1 MTIEILNPQIQNLFF
16 FILLGLAIVFTCRK
30 RKDVTPMAVDSTTEL
45 KGLAILAI
53 ILAHIGYGLVTNNQ
67 FLYPLSTWAGVGV
80 DLFFFL
86 SAYGLTLSA
95 LKKDLTIPQF
105 YWRRLSKVLIPLWI
119 FLIVFFLADK
129 FILNINY
136 SWDTIIKSFLGFF
149 PRAHLYLD
157 INSPLWFITPLI
169 FYYLI
174 FPIIFIKKIPE
185 LTAIFL
191 SIIGAYLIKVNLNI
205 EEGVRGLWT
214 LHYLAF
220 PLGIFFASLF
230 IRIKNFQ
237 PFNHLTIKLKNRKAL
252 FYILHSILF
261 ILLLATWL
269 YLFTN
274 SGVGREKIVEQ
285 LFSLLALLI
294 TVFIFILK
302 PIESKFLIWLGL
314 FSFEAY
320 LLHWPLMYRYDFL
333 FKWFPAGLAVMI
345 YLILFILLGFG
356 FKYLKKTYNKKQL
369 K

>member
-1 MTIEILNPQIQNLFF
+1 
-16 FILLGLAIVFTCRK
+16 
-30 RKDVTPMAVDSTTEL
+30 MAVDSTTEL

-53 ILAHIGYGLVTNNQ
+53 ILAHIGYGLVTNNK

-95 LKKDLTIPQF
+95 LRVKSTGTDHAARKKDLTIPQF

-119 FLIVFFLADK
+119 FLIIFFLADK
-129 FILNINY
+129 FILGINY
-136 SWDTIIKSFLGFF
+136 SGTTIIQAFLGFF

-157 INSPLWFITPLI
+157 VNSPLWFITPLI

-191 SIIGAYLIKVNLNI
+191 GIIGAYLIKMNLDI
-205 EEGVRGLWT
+205 DAGVRGLWT

-220 PLGIFFASLF
+220 PLGILFASLF
-230 IRIKNFQ
+230 NRIKNFQ
-237 PFNHLTIKLKNRKAL
+237 PLINLKNKLDNKKLLSIILRSSAL
-252 FYILHSILF
+252 GLMSLV
-261 ILLLATWL
+261 WL

-294 TVFIFILK
+294 TTFIFILK
-302 PIESKFLIWLGL
+302 PIESKFLIWLGI

-320 LLHWPLMYRYDFL
+320 LLHWPLMYRYDIF
-333 FKWFPAGLAVMI
+333 FKYLPAGVVVMV
-345 YLILFILLGFG
+345 YLILFILLGFIIN
-356 FKYLKKTYNKKQL
+356 YLKKTFFIKKN
-369 K
+369 